1 MNSYTDKDLAK
12 VTILSMIGF
21 SIALALFLT
30 VIPELVKQKD
40 TINQV
45 ENRVKTLENTCQKS

>member
-1 MNSYTDKDLAK
+1 MNSYTDRDLGK
-12 VTILSMIGF
+12 LGLISMLGF
-21 SIALALFLT
+21 SIALALSLT
-30 VIPELVKQKD
+30 VIPELIKQSD